1 MIEKIKKEQLE
12 ARKNKDAFKR
22 GVLTALLSDITAVAK
37 NDGDRK
43 VTDEDVFSVV
53 KSFKNKAVETIGR
66 LKEASADEA
75 KIKEFEAEVEIY
87 DSYLPKVLDEAQ
99 TREAI
104 KKVVDSLDSPEMRS
118 VMPALKREYGAL
130 LDMGLA
136 NRLVKEFL

>member
-104 KKVVDSLDSPEMRS
+104 KKVVDSLDSPEMRN